1 MDFPLSSF
9 RYPPFV
15 TTAHAARSHERRDVP
30 WLNVCAAAL
39 LLAAVAV
46 LLSEHSP
53 SASAW
58 RVRTTESL
66 VAAYQ
71 TLVVGPRDG
80 TKSIVHKTVDL
91 SSLTEGDYVVI
102 TRDDCPACQI
112 LKGELSK
119 SKGDLA
125 QGIYLMDVQEARER
139 HPSFVFQYVPAV
151 FCMNKDGTFR
161 HEPDRQEVLRAAK
174 VA

>member
-9 RYPPFV
+9 RYPPFA

-119 SKGDLA
+119 SKGTSHKASTLWTSRRRGSDTLP
-125 QGIYLMDVQEARER
+125 LSSSTSP
-139 HPSFVFQYVPAV
+139 PSSA
-151 FCMNKDGTFR
+151 
-161 HEPDRQEVLRAAK
+161 
-174 VA
+174 